1 MAGLGN
7 EKEYQPLVVDVTQEV
22 MSTVF
27 KLLKFYIMMLMV
39 VWVAAMVSAMMNAGV
54 MMGRKM
60 GMHRM
65 KGMWQERM
73 GHMKEKAREELEK
86 EESSMP

>member
-7 EKEYQPLVVDVTQEV
+7 EKEYQPLVVDVSQEV

>member
-1 MAGLGN
+1 M
-7 EKEYQPLVVDVTQEV
+7 DVSQEV